1 MTKKLYETPK
11 NWLTLDVCAR
21 LFEIFSERLRF
32 DEPIPPFDTRF
43 KGKLE
48 GILNSV
54 SQTYDGKQLN
64 SNVLDAA
71 SAYFNQLVRGHA
83 FQNGNKRLAVLFTH
97 FFLLSHDI
105 DFTLDYKEMY
115 HFAVTIAL
123 VSETGITAE
132 RTKRWAKLILKKFT
146 EEREAPH

>member
-1 MTKKLYETPK
+1 MTKKLSETPK

-21 LFEIFSERLRF
+21 LFRTFKEKLQF
-32 DEPIPPFDTRF
+32 DEPIPHFETRF

-54 SQTYDGKQLN
+54 NQTYDGTPLN
-64 SNVLDAA
+64 STILDAA
-71 SAYFNQLVRGHA
+71 SAYFNQLVRGHQ

-97 FFLLSHDI
+97 YFLILNNI

-123 VSETGITAE
+123 ESERGATAE
-132 RTKRWAKLILKKFT
+132 RTKEWAKLILKRFT
-146 EEREAPH
+146 KDLD